1 MEQEISKEGLKY
13 QVLRLLAI
21 RFNSS
26 VPIKEIIQEGIARVI
41 EIMDLE
47 AGSISLWDEETK
59 ELVSEAVAG
68 PKEKTDL
75 LSTIEKGAIQVMRR
89 DLKIE
94 SVYLTFEKEGIHS
107 VFSYPI
113 RADGKFFGAI
123 TGLSQ
128 GSRNLILEEE
138 FLEALGSQLGL
149 GAAKAE
155 GYMTKAEK
163 KKMEEEKEQT
173 IKSERLTAIM
183 HTSVAV
189 SHEINNPLTAILG
202 NAQLLLT
209 RKEYLD
215 QETVDKLKVIEENAL
230 KIKEV
235 TQNLL
240 RIIEPVIT
248 EYAGGVKMLDIG
260 RSKKREFSSES

>member
-1 MEQEISKEGLKY
+1 MEQEIPKQVLKY

-21 RFNSS
+21 RINSS
-26 VPIKEIIQEGIARVI
+26 VPIKEVIQEGIDRAL

-47 AGSISLWDEETK
+47 AGLISIWEEETR
-59 ELVSEAVAG
+59 EPVSEVAAG
-68 PKEKTDL
+68 PREKTDL
-75 LSTIEKGAIQVMRR
+75 LSAIEKGAIQMMRK

-94 SVYLTFEKEGIHS
+94 SVYLTFEKDGIHS

-113 RADGKFFGAI
+113 RADGRFLGAI
-123 TGLSQ
+123 TGLTQ

-149 GAAKAE
+149 AAAKAE
-155 GYMTKAEK
+155 GYMSKAEK
-163 KKMEEEKEQT
+163 KKMEEEKEHSV
-173 IKSERLTAIM
+173 KSERLAAII

-189 SHEINNPLTAILG
+189 NHEINNPLTAILG

-235 TQNLL
+235 TQSLL

-248 EYAGGVKMLDIG
+248 EYAGGIKMLDIE
-260 RSKKREFSSES
+260 RSKKKEFSSES